1 MSVTR
6 IIALVL
12 AGASLAGCSG
22 GDVPPS
28 PAGAATSP
36 ATSAASSAPAPAA
49 SGPSPGGS
57 ASSAP
62 GGAGGVGA
70 SAARTSGVFSAP
82 YDAALR
88 GPDRAAAGRARVRLV
103 NVGRQP
109 DTYRIS
115 VAPAG
120 AATVTPA
127 TAELAPGAA
136 VVLVLRLRADASVR
150 VFSTGRDAEVADLP
164 ISLG

>member
-6 IIALVL
+6 FLAFVI

-22 GDVPPS
+22 AGDEAPPS
-28 PAGAATSP
+28 PAGAATPSAVPSP
-36 ATSAASSAPAPAA
+36 PGPSGA
-49 SGPSPGGS
+49 SGPSQPSG
-57 ASSAP
+57 P
-62 GGAGGVGA
+62 GGVGA

-88 GPDRAAAGRARVRLV
+88 GPDHATAGRARVRLV

-109 DTYRIS
+109 DSYRIS
-115 VAPAG
+115 VEPAG
-120 AATVTPA
+120 AATFTPA

-136 VVLVLRLRADASVR
+136 TVLVLRLRADASVR
-150 VFSTGRDAEVADLP
+150 VFSVGRGAEVADLP